1 MFGFRIR
8 LPFFVAKISCQEN
21 KEMRLIIGAIVGG
34 IVMFCWGAFSHMVL
48 PVAEM
53 GLKVLPPA
61 SETAMVSAMKTNIP
75 DAGMYFIPGLENMKH
90 ATEAEQEAWA
100 KKYEE
105 GPTAMIIYHAVGRP
119 VFAPRQML
127 VELGSNI
134 FAALIVGI
142 IFMWSVASFSKRVI
156 IAVLIGLTGWASIA
170 ISYWNWY
177 RFPKEF
183 ILAEGFDQVVGWLL
197 SGLVL
202 AFIIK
207 PKS

>member
-1 MFGFRIR
+1 
-8 LPFFVAKISCQEN
+8 
-21 KEMRLIIGAIVGG
+21 MRLIIGAIVGG

-48 PVAEM
+48 PVAEI

-61 SETAMVSAMKTNIP
+61 NEAAVVSAMKANIP
-75 DAGMYFIPGLENMKH
+75 DHGMYFIPGLENMKH
-90 ATEAEQEAWA
+90 ATEEEQAAWT
-100 KKYEE
+100 KKYQE
-105 GPTAMIIYHAVGRP
+105 GPTATIIYHAVGRP
-119 VFAPRQML
+119 VIAPRQML
-127 VELGSNI
+127 IELASNI

-142 IFMWSVASFSKRVI
+142 IFLWSAASFSKRVI
-156 IAVLIGLTGWASIA
+156 IAVLIGVTGWASIA

-197 SGLVL
+197 TGLVM

-207 PKS
+207 PRS

>member
-1 MFGFRIR
+1 
-8 LPFFVAKISCQEN
+8 
-21 KEMRLIIGAIVGG
+21 
-34 IVMFCWGAFSHMVL
+34 MVL

-53 GLKVLPPA
+53 GMKVLPPA
-61 SETAMVSAMKTNIP
+61 SETAIVSAMKTNISEP
-75 DAGMYFIPGLENMKH
+75 GMYFIPGIENMKD
-90 ATEAEQEAWA
+90 APDAEAEVWA
-100 KKYEE
+100 KKYED

-119 VFAPRQML
+119 VFGPRQIL
-127 VELGSNI
+127 IELASNI

-142 IFMWSVASFSKRVI
+142 IFIWNAASFSKRVA

-183 ILAEGFDQVVGWLL
+183 VLAEGFDQVVGWFL

-207 PKS
+207 PKA